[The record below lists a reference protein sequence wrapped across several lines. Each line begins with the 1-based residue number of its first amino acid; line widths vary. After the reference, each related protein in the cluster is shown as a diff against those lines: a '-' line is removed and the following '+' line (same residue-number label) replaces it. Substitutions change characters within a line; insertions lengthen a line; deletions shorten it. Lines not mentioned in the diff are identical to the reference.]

1 MLSNSICNNPLPLF
15 STPTILIALC
25 NFNFCLTVLF
35 GLWSWNLLKKR
46 TQKSLHKQK
55 VLKYYILVHT
65 TYTQDWKKKF
75 LLSRSAKEFV
85 VKVNL
90 FTFFCLVEI
99 CGHIFKLYC
108 NVPRT
113 TRSKLE
119 NEKWISAHCT
129 QKRQKLSGGG
139 GQKLLGTKWW
149 KHFCQAENEGYSC
162 VSYFHN
168 KVGTDPFLSLRGMI
182 YKSSPW
188 QPGNSICT
196 TTAPITNIPPFWS
209 MPPALHCK
217 WS

>member
-1 MLSNSICNNPLPLF
+1 M
-15 STPTILIALC
+15 ARC
-25 NFNFCLTVLF
+25 NFNFCLAVLF
-35 GLWSWNLLKKR
+35 GLWSWNLLEKR
-46 TQKSLHKQK
+46 TKKFAQTESFEILYPCT
-55 VLKYYILVHT
+55 YYIYSRLE
-65 TYTQDWKKKF
+65 KKVFAKPQCEGVCGKSESFHFF
-75 LLSRSAKEFV
+75 LPCRNLWSHFQALLQCAKDDE
-85 VKVNL
+85 
-90 FTFFCLVEI
+90 E
-99 CGHIFKLYC
+99 
-108 NVPRT
+108 
-113 TRSKLE
+113 SKLE

-196 TTAPITNIPPFWS
+196 TTTAPITNIPPFWS